1 MKMSGR
7 NERRNLANF
16 LLILMSL
23 GTAWGQGTNSADVTG
38 TVTDSTGA
46 VVPGVT
52 VNARNLDKN
61 TERTIVTND
70 AGVYSTGPLV
80 SGDRY
85 EIIFKKEGFATLQRG
100 PMTLRTGVVGMNVEL
115 AVAQSAQQVLVEAAA
130 PILQT
135 TSSEKSTTLG
145 SETLTQIPRTGIPD
159 WQQFIILMPGA
170 SGVGSTNAPSMAQVS
185 VNGSMPY
192 STALF
197 DGARANSPMSNN
209 VITTPIFDAIGEVK
223 VITSLFSAEH
233 GSGGAVF
240 NQISKGGTNQFHGM
254 GYDYFR
260 NTVLNANAYQF
271 GRSAVKT
278 PVIFHNIGGN
288 IGGPVIK
295 NKVFFFYG
303 MERVINHGSNAVSY
317 ISVPTDIQRQGNFAG
332 TNPIYDPAT
341 QTVDANN
348 VVTRQPFPN
357 NLILPARLDPVA
369 RKIQDFYP
377 RANVPG
383 TVANGIAQN
392 NYQYVLPS
400 NTPRIKY
407 FGRFD
412 ADVIRNHRITGSAT
426 WNDNWT
432 EGVGPVA
439 PVNVNDSDIMNANAQ
454 LSDYWNISP
463 TTLNEFRIG
472 FMAEYDKI
480 KPRTM
485 DQGYP
490 QQLGLQFSKADIFP
504 AINITNIYGLAG
516 GNPSHANY
524 QQNQYDISEAMTL
537 IRGRHSLRF
546 GANLLK
552 MIADSTAWG
561 NINGATLGF
570 TGVYTAGSN
579 SGSLAST
586 TGVPYADFLLGYAQ
600 NWSAAVSPQY
610 AGRLWS
616 TAAFIQDDFK
626 VSPKLTL
633 NLGMRWMGTTGFS
646 DRDGNVRSFDPTIPN
661 PATGRPGA
669 MWYGTTA
676 ANGRTALQKSQW
688 NNWMPRVGFAYLP
701 NQKTT
706 VRGGFGLYTFPW
718 NVDTYGGGLGNAFT
732 SSGNLTDSTNNV
744 QPVVILSSDGNT
756 NYQGSR
762 GASINSRFQRAP
774 TAPESYNGQSV
785 GFQQFNSPVPLLYS
799 WNFTIQ
805 RQFASSMMAEISYVG
820 SQQKNLPFTTDL
832 NQVPEDKLG
841 PTSAQFRPYP
851 FQSITGTIP
860 EGTSNYNSL
869 QMSVTQRFQSGLT
882 FNFNY
887 TWAHMLSNQ
896 ESSAQGQ
903 QAGTIVYQRAYNPD
917 ANYGNSNFDVRHAF
931 KGYTVYELP
940 FGRGRAHLN
949 QNKLAD
955 AVIGGWR
962 LSGSVVA
969 QSGSPFAPIMAVNNS
984 FSLSTNNSWYP
995 NVVGN
1000 PVLDNPTIDR
1010 WFNVGAFAAPTPG
1023 TFGNMGRNIVNG
1035 PGLFT
1040 VNMSLAKTFTIK
1052 EGFFFD
1058 LTGNATN
1065 ALNHPAFG
1073 LPDRLIGPGRVG
1085 NITSTRVPSR
1095 QIEIVFKLRF

>member
-1 MKMSGR
+1 MTVLQRVRGITLCLAC
-7 NERRNLANF
+7 LANF
-16 LLILMSL
+16 SGM
-23 GTAWGQGTNSADVTG
+23 AWGQGTNSADVTG

-46 VVPGVT
+46 VIPGVT
-52 VNARNLDKN
+52 VSARNLDKN

-70 AGVYSTGPLV
+70 AGVYATGPLV
-80 SGDRY
+80 SGDNY

-100 PMTLRTGVVGMNVEL
+100 PMTLRTGVIGMNVEL
-115 AVAQSAQQVLVEAAA
+115 NVAQSAQQVLVEAAA

-159 WQQFIILMPGA
+159 WQSFIILMPGA
-170 SGVGSTNAPSMAQVS
+170 SGAGGTNAPSMAQVS
-185 VNGSMPY
+185 INGSMPN

-223 VITSLFSAEH
+223 VITSLFSAEY

-240 NQISKGGTNQFHGM
+240 NQISKGGTNQWHGM
-254 GYDYFR
+254 GYDYLR

-271 GRSAVKT
+271 GTSAVKT

-295 NKVFFFYG
+295 NKVFFFFG
-303 MERVINHGSNAVSY
+303 VERVINHGSGAVSY
-317 ISVPTDIQRQGNFAG
+317 ISVPTLAQREGNFAG
-332 TNPIYDPAT
+332 NNTIYDPAT

-357 NLILPARLDPVA
+357 NVIPSARLDPVA

-377 RANVPG
+377 RPNVPG
-383 TVANGIAQN
+383 TIANGIAQN

-439 PVNVNDSDIMNANAQ
+439 PVNVTDSDIMNANAQ

-463 TTLNEFRIG
+463 TVMNEFRVG

-480 KPRTM
+480 KPQTM

-524 QQNQYDISEAMTL
+524 QQNQYDISEAMTV

-552 MIADSTAWG
+552 MIADSTSWG
-561 NINGATLGF
+561 NIVGANLGF

-579 SGSLAST
+579 TGSLAST
-586 TGVPYADFLLGYAQ
+586 SGVPYADFLLGYAQ
-600 NWSAAVSPQY
+600 NWQAAVSPQY

-626 VSPKLTL
+626 VSRNLTL
-633 NLGMRWMGTTGFS
+633 NLGLRWMGTKGFS
-646 DRDGNVRSFDPTIPN
+646 DRDGNVRSFDPTLVN
-661 PATGRPGA
+661 PVTGQPGA

-688 NNWMPRVGFAYLP
+688 NNWMPRVGFAFLP
-701 NQKTT
+701 DEKTT

-762 GASINSRFQRAP
+762 GTSINSRFQRAP

-785 GFQQFNSPVPLLYS
+785 GFQYYDSPVPLLYS
-799 WNFTIQ
+799 WNFSIQ
-805 RQFASSMMAEISYVG
+805 RQLASSLMAEISYVG
-820 SQQKNLPFTTDL
+820 SKQKNLPFTTDL
-832 NQVPEDKLG
+832 NQVPEAKLG
-841 PTSAQFRPYP
+841 PNSAQFRPYS
-851 FQSITGTIP
+851 FQSITGNIP
-860 EGTSNYNSL
+860 EGKSNYNSL
-869 QMSVTQRFQSGLT
+869 QLSVTQRFQSGLT

-903 QAGTIVYQRAYNPD
+903 QAGTIVYQRAYDPD
-917 ANYGNSNFDVRHAF
+917 ANWGNSNFDVRHAF
-931 KGYTVYELP
+931 KGYTVYEVP
-940 FGRGRAHLN
+940 FGRGRAHFN
-949 QNKLAD
+949 QNKFAD

-962 LSGSVVA
+962 VSGSVVA
-969 QSGSPFAPIMAVNNS
+969 QSGSPFTPVMAVNNS

-1000 PVLDNPTIDR
+1000 PKLDNPTINR
-1010 WFNVGAFAAPTPG
+1010 WFDVSAFAAPTPG
-1023 TFGNMGRNIVNG
+1023 TFGNMGRNILNG

-1040 VNMSLAKTFTIK
+1040 TNMSLAKTFTIR

-1065 ALNHPAFG
+1065 ATNHPAFG
-1073 LPDRLIGPGRVG
+1073 QPDRLIGPGRVG

-1095 QIEIVFKLRF
+1095 QIEIVLKLRF

>member
-1 MKMSGR
+1 MTKS
-7 NERRNLANF
+7 EVLQKIAVT
-16 LLILMSL
+16 LLCFITPA
-23 GTAWGQGTNSADVTG
+23 GVAWGQGTNSDVTG
-38 TVTDSTGA
+38 IVTDSTGA

-52 VNARNLDKN
+52 VTAKNLDKN
-61 TERTIVTND
+61 TERTILTNE
-70 AGVYSTGPLV
+70 AGVYATGPLV
-80 SGDRY
+80 SGDNY
-85 EIIFKKEGFATLQRG
+85 QITFKKEGFATLQRG

-115 AVAQSAQQVLVEAAA
+115 TIAQSSQQVVVESAA
-130 PILQT
+130 PLLQT
-135 TSSEKSTTLG
+135 TSSEKSATLG

-159 WQQFIILMPGA
+159 WQQFIILLPGA
-170 SGVGSTNAPSMAQVS
+170 SGAGNTNAPGMAQVS
-185 VNGSMPY
+185 VNGSMPF

-197 DGARANSPMSNN
+197 DGARVNSPMSNN
-209 VITTPIFDAIGEVK
+209 VITTPIFDSIGEVK
-223 VITSLFSAEH
+223 VITSMFSAEY

-254 GYDYFR
+254 AYDYFR
-260 NTVLNANAYQF
+260 NTVLNANAFQF

-278 PVIFHNIGGN
+278 PIIFHNIGGN

-303 MERVINHGSNAVSY
+303 TERVISHGSNAVSY
-317 ISVPTDIQRQGNFAG
+317 ISVPTLNQRGGNFVG
-332 TNPIYDPAT
+332 TNPIYDPAS
-341 QTVDANN
+341 QVVDASN

-357 NLILPARLDPVA
+357 NLIGPTRLDPVA
-369 RKIQDFYP
+369 KNIQEFYP
-377 RANVPG
+377 IPNVAG

-412 ADVIRNHRITGSAT
+412 ADLIRNHRITGSAN

-439 PVNVNDSDIMNANAQ
+439 PVNVNDSDIMNAGAQ

-463 TTLNEFRIG
+463 NTLHEFRIG

-490 QQLGLQFSKADIFP
+490 EKLGLRFSKADIFP

-524 QQNQYDISEAMTL
+524 QQNQYDISDAMTL

-579 SGSLAST
+579 TGAQAST

-626 VSPKLTL
+626 VTRKLTL
-633 NLGMRWMGTTGFS
+633 NLGLRWMGTTGFS
-646 DRDGNVRSFDPTIPN
+646 DRDGNVRSFDPAIVN

-676 ANGRTALQKSQW
+676 ANGRRALQKSQW
-688 NNWMPRVGFAYLP
+688 NNWMPRVGFAYLAG
-701 NQKTT
+701 QKTT
-706 VRGGFGLYTFPW
+706 IRGGFGLYTFPW

-744 QPVVILSSDGNT
+744 FPVVILSSDGNT

-762 GASINSRFQRAP
+762 GTSINSRFQRAP
-774 TAPESYNGQSV
+774 TAPESYNGQTV
-785 GFQQFNSPVPLLYS
+785 GFQQYNSPVPLLYS
-799 WNFTIQ
+799 WNFTVQ
-805 RQFASSMMAEISYVG
+805 RQLGQSLTAEVSYVG
-820 SQQKNLPFTTDL
+820 SRQANLPFTTDL
-832 NQVPEDKLG
+832 NQVPEDRLG

-851 FQSITGTIP
+851 FQSITGSIP
-860 EGTSNYNSL
+860 VGRSNYNSL
-869 QMSVTQRFQSGLT
+869 QMSVSQRFHSGLT
-882 FNFNY
+882 LSFNY

-931 KGYTVYELP
+931 KGFTVYEMP
-940 FGRGRAHLN
+940 FGLGRKYLN
-949 QNKLAD
+949 QSKLAD
-955 AVIGGWR
+955 SVIGGWR
-962 LSGSVVA
+962 LSGSVVG
-969 QSGSPFAPIMAVNNS
+969 QSGSPFTPVMAVNNS

-1000 PVLDNPTIDR
+1000 PALENPTIDR

-1023 TFGNMGRNIVNG
+1023 TFGNMGRNIING
-1035 PGLFT
+1035 PGLFV
-1040 VNMSLAKTFTIK
+1040 VNMSLAKTFTIR

-1065 ALNHPAFG
+1065 ALNHPSFG
-1073 LPDRLIGPGRVG
+1073 PPDRLIGPGRIG